1 MTLPA
6 DRLISGE
13 GPGYSHTITATSDQQ
28 LNSLTLVAPTGGG
41 T

>member
-13 GPGYSHTITATSDQQ
+13 GQGHPHTITATSDQQ
-28 LNSLTLVAPTGGG
+28 LNSLSLEAANNGG